1 MGKLRARRKEASG
14 CQHGVAGG
22 RVSWLLSLADNQLA
36 TSTRLAMGIA
46 PESIDAAREV
56 VLLRTQCMGAVND
69 FIVLSHRGSHELVMT
84 CARMLLIDAHEN
96 GRVVLPAN
104 KSSALLRSSLE
115 PREHGVLKMTAAA
128 SEEHIAH
135 ALDKIL
141 RCDLDSNIP
150 LIA

>member
-1 MGKLRARRKEASG
+1 MVKMRARRKEASD

-69 FIVLSHRGSHELVMT
+69 YVVLRSQGECHELGMACVS
-84 CARMLLIDAHEN
+84 MLLNDAMKT
-96 GRVVLPAN
+96 GGVARPAN
-104 KSSALLRSSLE
+104 K
-115 PREHGVLKMTAAA
+115 VLHSFVAQ
-128 SEEHIAH
+128 
-135 ALDKIL
+135 
-141 RCDLDSNIP
+141 P
-150 LIA
+150 